1 MSLVMRR
8 FYKGIVLRA
17 ITDESSISSADGEG
31 ALFHNSSDAKIKAY
45 IQGSVREIVT
55 NSQSQN
61 LTNKTLVDVVLN
73 NSATGVTGSSLET
86 NLSSS
91 AASNKLPTAA
101 AAKSYADTAASTAAS
116 TKEPS
121 ITAGTTSQYFRGDK
135 TFQTLDGAAVI
146 NTPAG
151 TISSITVQAAINE
164 LDTEKQS
171 TLVSGTNIKTI
182 NGSSILG
189 SGDLVI
195 SGGGG
200 SGITIQDGPLV
211 IDGAATNLTFS
222 GGGATVT
229 QLSPGTVEVSIAPSG
244 GGGASYADT
253 SISALNI
260 DWSTG
265 TTFYKAITATSTF
278 TFSNVVAGKTIT
290 VALTN
295 ATGTTYAVTFP
306 TTKQEPGGLETSV
319 FGNTTT
325 IFTFVSIN
333 GIIYCS
339 SFSGVA

>member
-17 ITDESSISSADGEG
+17 ITGTEEPSISSADGEG
-31 ALFHNSSDAKIKAY
+31 ALFHNSDDAKIKAY
-45 IQGSVREIVT
+45 IQGSVREVVT
-55 NSQSQN
+55 HSQDQN
-61 LTNKTLVDVVLN
+61 LTNKTLTDVKLN
-73 NSATGVTGSSLET
+73 NLGAGVTGSSLET

-101 AAKSYADTAASTAAS
+101 AAKSYADTAASAAAS

-151 TISSITVQAAINE
+151 NIASSTVQAAINE

-189 SGDLVI
+189 SGDLVV
-195 SGGGG
+195 SGGG
-200 SGITIQDGPLV
+200 SALEIKDESTILTS
-211 IDGAATNLTFS
+211 AATSIAFT
-222 GGGATVT
+222 GAGVT
-229 QLSPGTVEVSIAPSG
+229 ATNVGSAVTVSISGG

-253 SISALNI
+253 SISALDI

-295 ATGTTYAVTFP
+295 ATASNYNVTFP

-319 FGNTTT
+319 LANSAT

-333 GIIYCS
+333 GVIYCS
-339 SFSGVA
+339 SFAGVV